1 MKFIHLSFLTVLLMF
16 AIACNSTKSASSSTD
31 SSKSTN
37 ADQMQNLNP
46 SIDLADHLKKVPGL
60 TVTGSGGNAKVA
72 IRGMATPSGDAEPL
86 FVINN
91 NPITGGLSEANSI
104 VSVADI
110 KSVTV
115 LKTPSETSAYGIRGS
130 NGVIL
135 IKLKDQ

>member
-1 MKFIHLSFLTVLLMF
+1 V
-16 AIACNSTKSASSSTD
+16 
-31 SSKSTN
+31 
-37 ADQMQNLNP
+37 QNLNP
-46 SIDLADHLKKVPGL
+46 SVDLADHLKKVPDL

-91 NPITGGLSEANSI
+91 NPISGGLSEANSI

-115 LKTPSETSAYGIRGS
+115 LKTPSETSPYGIRGS